1 MRLRP
6 LLWEAAQRV
15 MRLDRRLLC
24 SVPGSGAM
32 HLTFDDGPDPAMTP
46 WVLDALAD
54 HGAKAT
60 FFLIGRNAQA
70 HTRLVERIRTE
81 GHTIGSHTWD
91 HEDAWRTPRTRFLDS
106 VQRAADLLGSR
117 LFRPPYGHIT
127 PALISSL
134 HGHQHIVQWSLL
146 AGDFLPHADPVAMS
160 TRILQRAHGS
170 IVVLHDTA
178 RCAKVLG
185 PALPLVL
192 RGLADRGVPMHA
204 LRTTGYGAPSA
215 DI

>member
-32 HLTFDDGPDPAMTP
+32 YLTFDDGPDPAMTP
-46 WVLDALAD
+46 WVLDALSD

-70 HTRLVERIRTE
+70 HPRLVERIRAE
-81 GHTIGSHTWD
+81 GHAIGSHTWD

-117 LFRPPYGHIT
+117 LFRPPYGHLT
-127 PALISSL
+127 PGLINAL
-134 HGHQHIVQWSLL
+134 HDKHRIVQWSLL
-146 AGDFLPHADPVAMS
+146 AGDFLPDVGPEAMS
-160 TRILQRAHGS
+160 TRILRRPPGS
-170 IVVLHDTA
+170 IVVLHDTE
-178 RCAKVLG
+178 RCAKVLHQ
-185 PALPLVL
+185 ALPMVL
-192 RGLADRGVPMHA
+192 HGLADRDVPMHA
-204 LRTTGYGAPSA
+204 LPTTGHGASR
-215 DI
+215 